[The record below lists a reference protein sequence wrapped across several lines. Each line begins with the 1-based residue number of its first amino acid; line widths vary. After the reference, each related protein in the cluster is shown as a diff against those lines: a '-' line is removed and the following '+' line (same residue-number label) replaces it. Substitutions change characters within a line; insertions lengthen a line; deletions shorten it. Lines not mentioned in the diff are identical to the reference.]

1 MQSAEPANHL
11 KKILGP
17 AHPRNLH
24 CPPYYLQ
31 GSNLW
36 KHNVLMP
43 LQTKLAE
50 KIPALGLDGTTVS
63 LSILVNQDR
72 SRKIGKIRNQ
82 IMVFE

>member
-1 MQSAEPANHL
+1 MRSAEPVNHL
-11 KKILGP
+11 KEILGP
-17 AHPRNLH
+17 AYLRNLH
-24 CPPYYLQ
+24 CPPYYLP

-43 LQTKLAE
+43 MQTKLAE
-50 KIPALGLDGTTVS
+50 KIPARGLDGTTVS
-63 LSILVNQDR
+63 LSILVNQER

>member
-1 MQSAEPANHL
+1 
-11 KKILGP
+11 
-17 AHPRNLH
+17 
-24 CPPYYLQ
+24 
-31 GSNLW
+31 
-36 KHNVLMP
+36 MP